1 MELNNV
7 AEKMTELLNRFNV
20 INEKLSEFEGSHIG
34 IDIESNLP
42 ILKDDVGNLDILIS
56 RSDLGRMVISFKS
69 DETDKVQVIG
79 NITPTICEIIVDI
92 PFDGMYII
100 TSSQIIN
107 DHNIRDFEF
116 HEEEYI
122 AVAEVI
128 GLPIIEKIIEKLES
142 L

>member
-1 MELNNV
+1 MELNNI
-7 AEKMTELLNRFNV
+7 AEKMTEFLNRFNM
-20 INEKLSEFEGSHIG
+20 ISEKLDKFEGNHIG

-42 ILKDDVGNLDILIS
+42 ILKGDVGNLDILIS
-56 RSDLGRMVISFKS
+56 RADSGKMVISLKS
-69 DETDKVQVIG
+69 DETDKAQVIG
-79 NITPTICEIIVDI
+79 NITPTICEIIVDM

-100 TSSQIIN
+100 TSSQTIN
-107 DHNIRDFEF
+107 DCNIRDFEF

-122 AVAEVI
+122 AVAEII